1 MVAVRPLFRY
11 DVRRGPS
18 AGPGSDGNARGL
30 LKLTH
35 VRVTKYRCIEDSTE
49 VSIEPDVTALMGR
62 NESGKTCFL
71 EALRRLNAVD
81 GSRFEITADYPRAQ
95 LGAYRRRHTR
105 SPDTAISARL
115 ELDDSEVREVE
126 KRFGKGILRSRSV
139 VVKRDYKNVLSA
151 ELPVSE
157 SLVIRQIVQKRSD
170 LDEGARA
177 AALGAET
184 FQALATALAPYIDK
198 SPGAAV
204 IAQVARHLEG
214 SPLQTRIWAET
225 LQARMPRFISF
236 GEEDVMPGAIAL
248 TSLLDPTMRNAPGVS
263 TVLALLELSG
273 VEPAELDPQDQ
284 SYEELVAR
292 IETAAMAITD
302 ELVTWWS
309 GDKDLEVAIDV
320 ANAGAN
326 DPGFARGTPV
336 LRIRIGNRKKRTSL
350 PLGERSRGFAWF
362 FSFLVRLCQLGE
374 SNTPLVI
381 LLDEPGLSL
390 HAGMQ
395 GDFLRFVEE
404 RLGPL
409 HQVIYTTHSP
419 FMLDVARLERAR
431 AVTLSPTRG
440 TLVSADLSAVESSTL
455 MPLRAA
461 LGAAL
466 VEGMLPHRG
475 GATLVVREA
484 SDLIW
489 LRAMSME
496 TQRRKKSA
504 LDPRFEIVPLGAGA
518 SLVPFALL
526 TARPDRRLVLLRE
539 GDEAIS
545 ASNTAIPGLGIV
557 SLASFLGAN
566 AAKKDAT
573 IEDLVELPLWL
584 SLVTEAHKLSPP
596 MSEDEL
602 GSEGAII
609 QRTHK
614 GLEGSGETLDRLRVA
629 EVAIRRAGSAL
640 PPAMVDRFARLF
652 EALNAHIAQMSEQ
665 RSVAS
670 DPRPRRGA

>member
-1 MVAVRPLFRY
+1 M
-11 DVRRGPS
+11 
-18 AGPGSDGNARGL
+18 
-30 LKLTH
+30 KLTH
-35 VRVTKYRCIEDSTE
+35 VRVTKYRCIEDSTD
-49 VSIEPDVTALMGR
+49 VSIEPDITALIGR

-71 EALRRLNAVD
+71 EALRRLNALD
-81 GSRFEITADYPRAQ
+81 GSRFDITADYPRAQ
-95 LGAYRRRHTR
+95 LGAYRRRHAR
-105 SPDTAISARL
+105 SPDTAITAQL
-115 ELDDSEVREVE
+115 ELDESEVRDVE
-126 KRFGKGILRSRSV
+126 KRFGKGVLRSRV
-139 VVKRDYKNVLSA
+139 VSVKRDYKNQIVA

-157 SLVIRQIVQKRSD
+157 SLVIKQIVQRRAD
-170 LDEGARA
+170 LEDAART

-184 FQALATALAPYIDK
+184 FQALATALAPYVEASK
-198 SPGAAV
+198 GAAV
-204 IAQVARHLEG
+204 IAQVARHLAG

-225 LQARMPRFISF
+225 LQARLPRFVSF
-236 GEEDVMPGAIAL
+236 GEDDVMPGAIAL
-248 TSLLDPTMRNAPGVS
+248 THLLDPTMRNNPGVS
-263 TVLALLELSG
+263 TVLALLELAG

-292 IETAAMAITD
+292 IETAALAITD

-309 GDKDLEVAIDV
+309 GDKDLEVTIDV

-374 SNTPLVI
+374 STAPLVI

-395 GDFLRFVEE
+395 GDFLRFLEE
-404 RLGPL
+404 RLSPS

-419 FMLDVARLERAR
+419 FMLDVARLERSR
-431 AVTLSPTRG
+431 GVTLSPTRG
-440 TLVSADLSAVESSTL
+440 TLVSADLSTIDATTL
-455 MPLRAA
+455 MPLKAA

-466 VEGMLPHRG
+466 VEGMLPNIG

-496 TQRRKKSA
+496 TQRRKKGG
-504 LDPRFEIVPLGAGA
+504 LDPRYEIVPLGAGSA
-518 SLVPFALL
+518 LVPYALL

-539 GDEAIS
+539 GADDPKIAKS
-545 ASNTAIPGLGIV
+545 PASVSLHGVAIV
-557 SLASFLGAN
+557 SLASFLGPAGN
-566 AAKKDAT
+566 KVGAT
-573 IEDLVELPLWL
+573 LEDLVEVPLWL

-602 GSEGAII
+602 GKEGGII
-609 QRTHK
+609 PRTIK

-629 EVAIRRAGSAL
+629 ETAIRRAGSAL

-652 EALNAHIAQMSEQ
+652 EALNAHIAQFKG
-665 RSVAS
+665 AS
-670 DPRPRRGA
+670 